1 MTETTILLVGHGT
14 RFHGGNAETE
24 RFAEQW
30 RTQRPDWHIETCYI
44 EWADRLL
51 DAGLDQTAATAR
63 RVLVLPF
70 ILNAAGHVK
79 MEIPAAVE
87 AARRR
92 HPGVSFAVLRHL
104 GMGPEIKRV
113 LAEQLDGLMADLAMP
128 DPRTTGVI
136 LLGRGSSD
144 AGANGELAR
153 MARFVFEETD
163 HDLVD
168 LAFTGIT
175 WPRLE
180 TAVQRQVRLGMTQIA
195 ILPVYLFA
203 GRLTERIAV
212 QVARL
217 ETQYPGI
224 AFALAEHFGFDEKIF
239 ALLES
244 RVLDA
249 DLPAASLLECDGCKY
264 RTAAQAEHLHDHSH
278 THAPGAQHE
287 HGHAPHVR

>member
-1 MTETTILLVGHGT
+1 MTETTVLLVGHGT
-14 RFHGGNAETE
+14 RFHGSNAETE

-30 RTQRPDWHIETCYI
+30 RTRRPDWRIETCYI
-44 EWADRLL
+44 EWDEVLL
-51 DAGLDQTAATAR
+51 DAGLDRAAADTR

-87 AARRR
+87 AARGR
-92 HPGVSFAVLRHL
+92 HPGVDFAVLRHL
-104 GMGPEIKRV
+104 GMGSEIEAI
-113 LAEQLDGLMADLAMP
+113 LAERLNALMAELAMP

-153 MARFVFEETD
+153 MARLIFEDSE

-180 TAVQRQVRLGMTQIA
+180 TVVQRQSRLGMSQIA

-203 GRLTERIAV
+203 GRLTERIAA

-224 AFALAEHFGFDEKIF
+224 AFALGEHFGFDEGIF
-239 ALLES
+239 EILES
-244 RVLDA
+244 RVLGA
-249 DLPAASLLECDGCKY
+249 DLPAGTLLECDGCKY
-264 RTAAQAEHLHDHSH
+264 RAAAQAQHLHDHSH
-278 THAPGAQHE
+278 THAQGSG
-287 HGHAPHVR
+287 HGHGHVNHDQ